1 MMSDFF
7 LALFL
12 SLIQGL
18 TEFLPVSSSAQ
29 LLFPSLIF
37 GAKDFGIVFDISV
50 HAGTLAAV
58 IYFFKKEIQG
68 LIYAWMPWRQ
78 TRSKEDFSLGLN
90 LLVATLPIVIVGL
103 LASDLTESR
112 STSINSIAWANLVFA
127 GLLYAAFK
135 SSSQSKSLTELTLFA
150 ALIIG
155 CFQALAVF
163 PGASRSGMAITGAL
177 IIGLNIKDT
186 SKFAFLLS
194 IPTILGALILML
206 AKGAYSIAL
215 SDMFIMLT
223 GFTASAL
230 IAFFT
235 IKTFLQFVEKIGMTP
250 FVLYRVALGLVLLL
264 I

>member
-1 MMSDFF
+1 MISDFF
-7 LALFL
+7 LALL
-12 SLIQGL
+12 LALIQGL
-18 TEFLPVSSSAQ
+18 TEFLPVSSSAH
-29 LLFPSLIF
+29 LLFPSLLF

-68 LIYAWMPWRQ
+68 LLYAWMPWKQ

-90 LLVATLPIVIVGL
+90 LLVATLPIVVVGL

-112 STSINSIAWANLVFA
+112 SANINSIAWANLVFA

-177 IIGLNIKDT
+177 IIGLNYQRYFKVCFSIKHSHNFGRFDIN
-186 SKFAFLLS
+186 AC
-194 IPTILGALILML
+194 
-206 AKGAYSIAL
+206 
-215 SDMFIMLT
+215 
-223 GFTASAL
+223 
-230 IAFFT
+230 
-235 IKTFLQFVEKIGMTP
+235 
-250 FVLYRVALGLVLLL
+250 
-264 I
+264 